1 MRVSSGISHV
11 HCPLPMPMVFFVN
24 ASVYC
29 KNHYKHLGL
38 DQTPDLLHIW
48 KKTYVYQKI
57 LLETEENIW
66 LGHPDLIRG
75 GRGGWLAG
83 GAAALICP
91 MGPTL
96 HQFCLHI
103 FPLFCL
109 VIISR
114 SWPQLVYSASN
125 VANHQNDS

>member
-1 MRVSSGISHV
+1 MHNSVQRYTI
-11 HCPLPMPMVFFVN
+11 CPLPMVFFVN

-48 KKTYVYQKI
+48 KKTMFTTKV

-66 LGHPDLIRG
+66 LGDPDLIRG
-75 GRGGWLAG
+75 GGGGWLAG

-96 HQFCLHI
+96 HQFCLKFFLFFAFNI
-103 FPLFCL
+103 FK
-109 VIISR
+109 
-114 SWPQLVYSASN
+114 
-125 VANHQNDS
+125 